1 MALLEKY
8 EIKKEVYDPFLI
20 KEGWQVAQLNAD
32 ESQRVENI
40 VRIDIHYHTDE
51 VFILTKGKAV
61 LITAAI
67 IDDKPVFE
75 LELMQQG
82 VTYNVPVRTWHNI
95 AMLEGSEVIIVE
107 KDNTHLGDFEF
118 FDLSTEKRNELINK
132 VKELYNNGL

>member
-8 EIKKEVYDPFLI
+8 EIKKEGYDPFLI

-32 ESQRVENI
+32 ESQCVENI

-107 KDNTHLGDFEF
+107 KDNTHLGDYEF

>member
-8 EIKKEVYDPFLI
+8 EIKKEGYDPFLI

-32 ESQRVENI
+32 ESQGVENI

-107 KDNTHLGDFEF
+107 KDNTHLGDYEF

>member
-8 EIKKEVYDPFLI
+8 EIKKEGYDPFLI

-82 VTYNVPVRTWHNI
+82 VTYNVPVSTWHNI

-107 KDNTHLGDFEF
+107 KDNTHLGDYEF